1 MRRLVLIGACVA
13 LLGAGHAQAQIP
25 PAVAASFMPSPL
37 GIVLTLGKWI
47 YDATSKQQVYYIE
60 VAGHG
65 NTVEQARNNGFR
77 LAAESALGSI
87 ISSETEVENGRIK
100 RDEIISYAAGFV
112 ERFEIM
118 ETTTTPSGA
127 SVRMKVWIRRSAL
140 ADRLLNRSE
149 KVGEVPGASA
159 SIQLQTIN
167 HERATGDRLLQTV
180 LNDFPRRAFDIDLK
194 NTDIVRNNR
203 QATLEVPFTIQWN
216 QDYLKSLWTALE
228 STATKG
234 SNPTAVVGVNSGG
247 LFKGYGGQA
256 KYDDTNK
263 YELLVNQMV
272 MSGPSVLVTVRN
284 DNRKILY
291 SACFNYQELDHQPG
305 YVVTNRRFVELS
317 PYRPTAFVDGSY
329 KMRGKIQI
337 PVNLAT
343 LEQAGI
349 VEMDVV
355 IRKQCP
361 NQ

>member
-47 YDATSKQQVYYIE
+47 YDATSKQPVYYIE
-60 VAGHG
+60 VAGYG
-65 NTVEQARNNGFR
+65 STVDQARNNGFR

-112 ERFEIM
+112 ERFEII
-118 ETTTTPSGA
+118 ETTATPSGA

-149 KVGEVPGASA
+149 KVGEVPSA
-159 SIQLQTIN
+159 SVQLQTLN
-167 HERATGDRLLQTV
+167 QERDTGDRLLQTV

-203 QATLEVPFTIQWN
+203 QATIEVPFAIQWN
-216 QDYLKSLWTALE
+216 QDYLKSLWAALE
-228 STATKG
+228 ATATKG
-234 SNPTAVVGVNSGG
+234 SSPAAVIGVNSGG
-247 LFKGYGGQA
+247 LFRGYGGQA
-256 KYDDTNK
+256 KYDDTKK

-272 MSGPSVLVTVRN
+272 MSSPSVLVTIRN
-284 DNRKILY
+284 DHKKILY
-291 SACFNYQELDHQPG
+291 SSCFNYQELDHQPG

-343 LEQAGI
+343 LEQAKI
-349 VEMDVV
+349 IEIDVV
-355 IRKQCP
+355 TNKQCP
-361 NQ
+361 NR